1 MPHMSRREL
10 FDLAWER
17 PLAKIAAE
25 LGVTPAELKKTCRRH
40 YIPMPSDGYW
50 AAVAAGGVFPKPILS
65 PVQRGELETVQI
77 TATKPIS
84 AITKQA
90 IAPANKRELEHQEE
104 PQPPQPAAAPQEADD
119 QRSEPRR
126 ELAATSKAIAKV
138 KAKPGELSV
147 ISGRGVVPMTIT
159 TAVGERVI
167 AWLERLLSEGEGSGA
182 RLEVTEQG
190 ARLAIDGE
198 MVAFR
203 IDEKQSRIP
212 HVPTPKELEEKAR
225 RDRWGGYSS
234 DPWPKYDYSPCGE
247 LSLVID
253 PDGYSPLRRKYA
265 DGKTQ
270 TLEKMTAEI
279 LAGFAAHAASIRERR
294 LAAEESKRLAAE
306 AEARRKRIAA
316 YQDRE
321 KRRHAFVDLIAS
333 KLEQRS
339 KLANVLAY
347 ADKTGD
353 AAMPPGMSA
362 WLSRSIAEIDAL
374 LSPLF
379 LEISARRAKIDFDE
393 AAVAAKPSEPAW
405 YYPREVSLELW
416 ELNQAEGNATLQS
429 PLEWA
434 LAQGL
439 IPNVAEPRP
448 DGE

>member
-1 MPHMSRREL
+1 M
-10 FDLAWER
+10 
-17 PLAKIAAE
+17 
-25 LGVTPAELKKTCRRH
+25 TPADLKKTCRRH
-40 YIPMPSDGYW
+40 HVPIPSDGYW
-50 AAVAAGGVFPKPILS
+50 GAVAAGGVFPKPILS
-65 PVQRGELETVQI
+65 PVQREELDAVEIVPIRPFSAEVKQVTAKEDARSRTTQEREQSQAQI
-77 TATKPIS
+77 I
-84 AITKQA
+84 
-90 IAPANKRELEHQEE
+90 
-104 PQPPQPAAAPQEADD
+104 PQQVTDP
-119 QRSEPRR
+119 RSELRR
-126 ELAATSKAIAKV
+126 ELAATAKAISKI
-138 KAKPGELSV
+138 KAKPGELV
-147 ISGRGVVPMTIT
+147 AISGRGVVPMTIT
-159 TAVGERVI
+159 AAVGERAL
-167 AWLERLLSEGEGSGA
+167 AWLEKLLFEGEGLGA
-182 RLEVTEQG
+182 CLEETEKG
-190 ARLAIDGE
+190 ARLALDGE
-198 MVAFR
+198 TVAFR
-203 IDEKQSRIP
+203 IDEKQSRAP

-294 LAAEESKRLAAE
+294 LAAEESKRRAAE

-316 YQDRE
+316 YQERD

-347 ADKTGD
+347 AEQAGD
-353 AAMPPGMSA
+353 AAMPLGMSA

-393 AAVAAKPSEPAW
+393 AVFASKPSEPAW

-429 PLEWA
+429 SLEWA

-439 IPNVAEPRP
+439 TPDVEELRP